1 MLLNIL
7 RLLEEGHLIRIS
19 QVLLTLLLSFF
30 TDAVV
35 AMPCA
40 LLEFLVPIAQKP
52 HAKTTLSHSKKIVSM
67 FLWSRWAVT
76 DFL

>member
-35 AMPCA
+35 AMQCA
-40 LLEFLVPIAQKP
+40 LLEFLVPVAQKP
-52 HAKTTLSHSKKIVSM
+52 HAKTTLSHSKKIVREYVFM
-67 FLWSRWAVT
+67 E
-76 DFL
+76 